1 MSKESYVSS
10 VETAYRHGGQVFL
23 DRLAPLLVLGLAAV
37 ATQLVSFGW
46 IPGLRWIASFAFA
59 VLVAIPLRWGFA
71 YVCLRAVRGET
82 PEPRDLV
89 RAFDHYV
96 NAAAAAALVY
106 TAVLIGC
113 LLLIVPGIYIY
124 CRTRFV
130 PYLITQHDMDP
141 VEAIRESW
149 RLSEDHWGAI
159 LAINAF
165 GLLLSV
171 FGLLLAGIGTVP
183 AAIWWDLA
191 LASYYHAEIESSE
204 VPVAAQSSMT

>member
-1 MSKESYVSS
+1 MSRESYVSV
-10 VETAYRHGGQVFL
+10 VETAYRNGGQVFL

-37 ATQLVSFGW
+37 ATQFVSLGW
-46 IPGLRWIASFAFA
+46 VPGLRWIASFAFA

-82 PEPRDLV
+82 PEPRDLA

-106 TAVLIGC
+106 AAVLVGC
-113 LLLIVPGIYIY
+113 VLLIVPGVYIY

-149 RLSEDHWGAI
+149 RLSEDHLGAI
-159 LAINAF
+159 LGISAF
-165 GLLLSV
+165 GLLLS
-171 FGLLLAGIGTVP
+171 GLGFLLAGIGVVP
-183 AAIWWDLA
+183 AMIWWDLA
-191 LASYYHAEIESSE
+191 LASYYHAELEGSDA
-204 VPVAAQSSMT
+204 PLAAQSSIT